1 MSAIE
6 TDLLKPELVFFD
18 FEATDRID
26 FFTKLGEKL
35 KEGGYVKDS
44 WLDAILEREK
54 NYPTGLE
61 CTSISVALPHVDPQH
76 LNKPY
81 IAIIKPK
88 NPIEFDG
95 MADTGLVNA
104 QLIINLGLLAHEEGQ
119 VAVLQAFLGIFI
131 DDAAS
136 ADIMAQTTPQGLVD
150 SVIKYCAEL
159 ASPRR
164 PDTTRGPVR
173 FGPCR
178 CGRVLAFLE
187 KGESSK

>member
-104 QLIINLGLLAHEEGQ
+104 QQPRPAGSRGGPGRRSPGLSGHLH
-119 VAVLQAFLGIFI
+119 
-131 DDAAS
+131 
-136 ADIMAQTTPQGLVD
+136 
-150 SVIKYCAEL
+150 
-159 ASPRR
+159 RR
-164 PDTTRGPVR
+164 CRLCGHHGPDHAPGHD
-173 FGPCR
+173 
-178 CGRVLAFLE
+178 
-187 KGESSK
+187 

>member
-76 LNKPY
+76 LNKPTLPSSSRRTPSSLT
-81 IAIIKPK
+81 AW
-88 NPIEFDG
+88 
-95 MADTGLVNA
+95 
-104 QLIINLGLLAHEEGQ
+104 LIPAL
-119 VAVLQAFLGIFI
+119 
-131 DDAAS
+131 
-136 ADIMAQTTPQGLVD
+136 
-150 SVIKYCAEL
+150 
-159 ASPRR
+159 
-164 PDTTRGPVR
+164 
-173 FGPCR
+173 
-178 CGRVLAFLE
+178 
-187 KGESSK
+187 

>member
-61 CTSISVALPHVDPQH
+61 CTSISVALPHVD
-76 LNKPY
+76 
-81 IAIIKPK
+81 
-88 NPIEFDG
+88 
-95 MADTGLVNA
+95 ADTYARRLF
-104 QLIINLGLLAHEEGQ
+104 
-119 VAVLQAFLGIFI
+119 AFLGFDVPTGYLAFHKAYSPVVLDASLSVKDLQEFHGLIDEFGKAYR
-131 DDAAS
+131 DDAAKS
-136 ADIMAQTTPQGLVD
+136 E
-150 SVIKYCAEL
+150 S
-159 ASPRR
+159 
-164 PDTTRGPVR
+164 
-173 FGPCR
+173 
-178 CGRVLAFLE
+178 FL
-187 KGESSK
+187 GGWRA

>member
-104 QLIINLGLLAHEEGQ
+104 QLIVNLGLLAHEEGQ

-136 ADIMAQTTPQGLVD
+136 ADIMAQTTPQGKID
-150 SVIKYCAEL
+150 TVIKYCAE
-159 ASPRR
+159 
-164 PDTTRGPVR
+164 
-173 FGPCR
+173 
-178 CGRVLAFLE
+178 
-187 KGESSK
+187 

>member
-1 MSAIE
+1 MATID
-6 TDLLKPELVFFD
+6 TTLLKPELVFLD
-18 FEATDRID
+18 FEATDRLD
-26 FFTKLGEKL
+26 FFQKLGAELTKR
-35 KEGGYVKDS
+35 GYVKDT

-54 NYPTGLE
+54 NYPTGLA
-61 CTSISVALPHVDPQH
+61 CPAISVALPHVDPQH

-104 QLIINLGLLAHEEGQ
+104 QLIVNLGLLAHEEGQ

-136 ADIMAQTTPQGLVD
+136 ADIMAQTTPQGMVD
-150 SVIKYCAEL
+150 TVIKYCAE
-159 ASPRR
+159 
-164 PDTTRGPVR
+164 
-173 FGPCR
+173 
-178 CGRVLAFLE
+178 
-187 KGESSK
+187 